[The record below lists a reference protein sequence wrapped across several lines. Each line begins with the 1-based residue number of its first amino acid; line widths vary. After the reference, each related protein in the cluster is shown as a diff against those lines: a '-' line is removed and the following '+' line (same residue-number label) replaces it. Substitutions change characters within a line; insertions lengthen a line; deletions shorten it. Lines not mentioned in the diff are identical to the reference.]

1 MVRSVAK
8 YDWTN
13 LEKEYILGDYK
24 SVSVFLKEKN
34 IPRNGS
40 VQKAVKGWN
49 EKKAQKEFKK
59 SSKTIEK
66 VIEKES
72 EKEAEKIVNI
82 KDTAE
87 QLLDKIN
94 LSILELDKYFSR
106 NTKKSKAIEYD
117 YKVGKPS
124 KETVEEHEEIQEFNS
139 IIDRSGLKQLTSALK
154 DLNDILDGKEKG
166 GADSSFAKE
175 LEAAWRLRNDK

>member
-8 YDWTN
+8 YDWNN

-24 SVSVFLKEKN
+24 SVSAFLKEKN
-34 IPRNGS
+34 IPNNGS
-40 VQKAVKGWN
+40 TKKSTKGWK
-49 EKKAQKEFKK
+49 EKKVLKENQK
-59 SSKTIEK
+59 STKTIEK
-66 VIEKES
+66 VIEKQAEQ
-72 EKEAEKIVNI
+72 EAKKIVNI

-94 LSILELDKYFSR
+94 LSILELDRYFSR
-106 NTKKSKAIEYD
+106 NTKKSKVVEYD

-124 KETVEEHEEIQEFNS
+124 KETIEEHEEIQEFNS

-154 DLNDILDGKEKG
+154 DLNEILEDKEKG
-166 GADSSFAKE
+166 NADSSFAKE
-175 LEAAWRLRNDK
+175 LEEAWRLRNDK